1 MKNIVLYKSKYGN
14 TKQYATWMAE
24 ALQWELRDFSDF
36 RKEEAG
42 HYNKIIF
49 GTGVYMGKMNK
60 LGKALTMFKDKPIL
74 IFACAGNNNVQEDI
88 DVIKKRNFTEEQLSF
103 HRFFYVPG
111 GVDFSK
117 VKGPF
122 RVMLS
127 VFRKVMEKKKEKTA
141 DEEAI
146 LQGFTHPTNY
156 VDRKHIEPIVAYA
169 REWRPGGAR

>member
-1 MKNIVLYKSKYGN
+1 MILSGN
-14 TKQYATWMAE
+14 CEISPSSEKRRSDATIRSSSTKQKTATIRRNLR
-24 ALQWELRDFSDF
+24 ALGR
-36 RKEEAG
+36 
-42 HYNKIIF
+42 NI
-49 GTGVYMGKMNK
+49 T
-60 LGKALTMFKDKPIL
+60 KA
-74 IFACAGNNNVQEDI
+74 
-88 DVIKKRNFTEEQLSF
+88 QLSF
-103 HRFFYVPG
+103 RKFFYVSS

-156 VDRKHIEPIVAYA
+156 VDRKHIESIVAYA